1 MKFGGCLQS
10 SENPTKAMPYEGKE
24 DSVNTKTLLLIGKVK
39 VPLVA
44 SVERSIWRSNKTSEK
59 PSSIV
64 LLAWVPNTGFKNIF

>member
-10 SENPTKAMPYEGKE
+10 SEKAIPYEGKA
-24 DSVNTKTLLLIGKVK
+24 DSVNTKTPLLIAKVK

-44 SVERSIWRSNKTSEK
+44 SVERSIWRSNRISEK

-64 LLAWVPNTGFKNIF
+64 LLAWGPNTGFKNIF

>member
-10 SENPTKAMPYEGKE
+10 SENQTKAIPYEGNA
-24 DSVNTKTLLLIGKVK
+24 DSVNTKTPLLIAKVK

-44 SVERSIWRSNKTSEK
+44 SVERSIWRSNRISEK

-64 LLAWVPNTGFKNIF
+64 LLAWGPNTGFKNIF